1 MQIIHIIFYSYNYWK
16 KSINNTFL
24 YDILNQ
30 AKKSIYNIKTDS
42 NKVGVGFLCIIPF
55 PKRFNIFTVF
65 ISDNMSLNKDDISN
79 GKAFTISNVTQK
91 KCAIL
96 Y

>member
-1 MQIIHIIFYSYNYWK
+1 MGGKNDK
-16 KSINNTFL
+16 KKLSNEQKK
-24 YDILNQ
+24 YILNQ

-42 NKVGVGFLCIIPF
+42 NKVGVGFLCIIPL

-91 KCAIL
+91 KCIL
-96 Y
+96 IIRSF

>member
-1 MQIIHIIFYSYNYWK
+1 MGGKNDK
-16 KSINNTFL
+16 KKLSNEQKK
-24 YDILNQ
+24 YILNQ

-91 KCAIL
+91 KCI
-96 Y
+96 